1 MDVVTPAPMTGPLA
15 PRLSPDSPLVASA
28 RELVAR
34 HRAAVVDERCD
45 WCADVY
51 PCPPTIHAALVC
63 LAAGL
68 DPQAIGLPAEANGWQ
83 LTS

>member
-1 MDVVTPAPMTGPLA
+1 MDGVRPAPMTGPLA

-28 RELVAR
+28 RELVVR
-34 HRAAVVDERCD
+34 HRDTVADDRCG

-63 LAAGL
+63 LAAGV
-68 DPQAIGLPAEANGWQ
+68 DPHAIGLPPEAAGWQ
-83 LTS
+83 LTA